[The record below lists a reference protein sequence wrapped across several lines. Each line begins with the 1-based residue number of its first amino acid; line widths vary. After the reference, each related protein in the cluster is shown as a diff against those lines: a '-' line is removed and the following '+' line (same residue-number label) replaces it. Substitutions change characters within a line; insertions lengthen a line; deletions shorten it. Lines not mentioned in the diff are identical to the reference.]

1 MSATVALD
9 APRPGRFSASRAASF
24 GVLWSIA
31 ATALTMLDA
40 PLYDIGNSQV
50 LAILVRVLPTVLVQ
64 GLILAVAT
72 STLERQLTLARGI
85 AFTVAFALLTA
96 PLDGFFWVVLPLPG
110 ANDLPAWAI
119 LPQYPH
125 GIWQNLLAGGL
136 FVTAFSLNAASER
149 GRHLFAQAEI
159 ARQQTEAWLGA
170 ERVRALQGHV
180 DPALLLRVMAEVERR
195 YVFDAAAAQRLLDAL
210 VGMLRAAMPGV
221 RSGTSTLASEV
232 LLARQ
237 YAALRAELE
246 PGRTTWTVRVDGVL
260 PELPFPPL
268 LLLPVLDQL
277 IAPGASVNAACGPAE
292 LHLAVADEA
301 CTLRLVQS
309 GQGLGPWLAP
319 DLSYRLQVGLR
330 AVFGEAWVLDVHELP
345 SAHALVLT
353 LPLPKAAAISST
365 FPNLLEVTHE

>member
-1 MSATVALD
+1 MSGTMALD
-9 APRPGRFSASRAASF
+9 AGRPGRFSVSRVSRF
-24 GVLWSIA
+24 SVLWAMA
-31 ATALTMLDA
+31 ATAMTMLDA
-40 PLYDIGNSQV
+40 PLYDLSERQV
-50 LAILVRVLPTVLVQ
+50 LAIVVRVLPTVLVQ
-64 GLILAVAT
+64 GVILAVAT
-72 STLERQLTLARGI
+72 STLERQLTLGRGI

-96 PLDGFFWVVLPLPG
+96 PLDGFFWLMGPLPG
-110 ANDLPAWAI
+110 ADDLPAWAI

-149 GRHLFAQAEI
+149 SRHLFAQAEI

-180 DPALLLRVMAEVERR
+180 DPALLLRVMTEIERR

-221 RSGTSTLASEV
+221 RSGTSTLPAEV

-246 PGRTTWTVRVDGVL
+246 PGCVTWTICVDGAL

-277 IAPGASVNAACGPAE
+277 IASSAAVKAASGPAE
-292 LHLAVADEA
+292 LNIAVAEGL
-301 CTLRLVQS
+301 CSLRLTQTH
-309 GQGLGPWLAP
+309 QGDGPWLAP
-319 DLSYRLQVGLR
+319 ELSFRLQVGLR
-330 AVFGEAWVLDVHELP
+330 AVFGQAWVLVVNELP
-345 SAHALVLT
+345 SAQALVLT
-353 LPLPKAAAISST
+353 LPLLDAAVISTTS
-365 FPNLLEVTHE
+365 PNLLEVTHE